1 MPWLKSFGRVVRRV
15 LRDHGLGSEIADLA
29 AAEPK
34 AWTLVADLMPFRRY
48 GQEESR
54 AFWDAFY
61 RALLSELGQADDER
75 LRAALYREFQR
86 LENWRLYPDA
96 VPTLVKLRER
106 GFKLG
111 VVSNW
116 EEWLEELLL
125 ALEVHQLFD
134 VIVASG
140 PFGRGIRPGPARR
153 SGSSRP
159 PATGTSG
166 RAPRGVPPRLPW
178 PPAPPRPRPPAA
190 PPASWDSGPAR
201 AIRRSRYSGRRPTPA
216 ARRPPQLHVGEGG
229 IRGPAPA
236 AAPPARA
243 PPAPRAGPARAA
255 ESPAQAR

>member
-1 MPWLKSFGRVVRRV
+1 VEVATPAPPRRANRPGIELVLFDVGATLVDPHPSARELVLRV
-15 LRDHGLGSEIADLA
+15 LRDHGLGIEIADLA

-86 LENWRLYPDA
+86 LENCRLYPVA
-96 VPTLVKLRER
+96 VPTLLMLRER

-140 PFGRGIRPGPARR
+140 PFGRAKPQPSIFQQALLL
-153 SGSSRP
+153 
-159 PATGTSG
+159 A
-166 RAPRGVPPRLPW
+166 GVPPT
-178 PPAPPRPRPPAA
+178 AA
-190 PPASWDSGPAR
+190 V
-201 AIRRSRYSGRRPTPA
+201 
-216 ARRPPQLHVGEGG
+216 HVGDSPRDDVEG
-229 IRGPAPA
+229 
-236 AAPPARA
+236 
-243 PPAPRAGPARAA
+243 ARAA
-255 ESPAQAR
+255 GVRPILIDRRDRHADLDVDRVTRLSELPALL